1 MSALKTVFSLTLLA
15 LPMGCGADTS
25 EEPST
30 YLPVMQWDFHEQGP
44 DWTQASMDA
53 LESHGAAL
61 TDTVPNDIATW
72 CPAYPEASAAE
83 RRAFWTG
90 LLSALAKYEST
101 WNPQAVGG
109 GGQWFGLVQISPATA
124 RGYGCRAKS
133 GLALQDGEANL
144 SCAIRIMATT
154 VTRDNAVAFKEDG
167 RRGGVA
173 ADWGPFVSAEK
184 RESMAAWTSSQS
196 YCSL

>member
-1 MSALKTVFSLTLLA
+1 MISCAFLLA
-15 LPMGCGADTS
+15 LPIGCGADTS
-25 EEPST
+25 DNDED
-30 YLPVMQWDFHEQGP
+30 YLPVMQWDFHEDGD
-44 DWTQASMDA
+44 DWTRASLSA
-53 LESHGAAL
+53 LQSHGAPL
-61 TDTVPNDIATW
+61 ISTVPNDIDTW
-72 CPAYPEASAAE
+72 CPAYAEANPAE
-83 RRAFWTG
+83 RRAFWSG

-124 RGYGCRAKS
+124 EGYGCKAKS
-133 GLALQDGEANL
+133 GRALKNGEANL

-167 RRGGVA
+167 NRGGVA
-173 ADWGPFVSAEK
+173 ADWGPFFSAEK